1 MTTENDWVDTNIYER
16 LLIPTLSYH
25 VRLRPYPFREMS
37 FQDAA
42 DFTAK
47 RIYENHG
54 KIYVALSGGADSDF
68 VVRVFHRNKIPF
80 EVIIVK
86 TSGNFKELQY
96 AFRTCKELDITP
108 IVIELDDAKYLKIYY
123 ENVIK
128 KLLGYG
134 LYAIPSVVACEY
146 ARDNDGVLVI
156 GEHMIEGEKPDSDG
170 VVRIRPAM
178 NEWDSYNEAIVGE
191 EYNIPF
197 FLYTLELTYAMLESI
212 YDDKEPVDVWKCNLY
227 GVELRPIMGYEF
239 NETFMATAQ
248 KISTSTGSKRK
259 AKPNHEF
266 DRQNLVEMLSLW
278 KIPT

>member
-1 MTTENDWVDTNIYER
+1 MATENDWVDTNIYER

-96 AFRTCKELDITP
+96 AFKTCKELNITP
-108 IVIELDDAKYLKIYY
+108 IIIEIDDAKYLKIYY

-146 ARDNDGVLVI
+146 ARDNGGVLVI
-156 GEHMIEGEKPDSDG
+156 GEHMIEGEKADKDG
-170 VVRIRPAM
+170 KVRIRPAM
-178 NEWDSYNEAIVGE
+178 NEWDSYNEALVGK

-197 FLYTLELTYAMLESI
+197 FLYTLEIAYAMLTAI
-212 YDDKEPVDVWKCNLY
+212 DDTKPIDVWKCNLY
-227 GVELRPIMGYEF
+227 EVEPRPIMGYEF
-239 NETFMATAQ
+239 SDIFMKTAQ
-248 KISTSTGSKRK
+248 KVSTSSGNIRT
-259 AKPNHEF
+259 AKPNYDF
-266 DRQNLVEMLSLW
+266 DKQQLLSLLESW
-278 KIPT
+278 KIL